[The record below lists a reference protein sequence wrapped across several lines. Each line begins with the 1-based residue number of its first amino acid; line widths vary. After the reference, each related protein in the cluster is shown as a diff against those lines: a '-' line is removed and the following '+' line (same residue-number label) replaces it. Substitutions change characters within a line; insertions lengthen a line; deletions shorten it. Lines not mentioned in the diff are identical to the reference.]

1 MGNGGRSERVWPRR
15 REWERERERG
25 LLALTVVGEM
35 VFWMDVIGLRSKGMR
50 STRRD
55 GWEV

>member
-15 REWERERERG
+15 WEWERERG